1 MCPQDGWEGGDCS
14 STGRSRRNRDHELME
29 VANKPVLLSRR
40 FDRREKVRIPFLS
53 AMSITGSADGERG
66 SYPELVDAL
75 TRYGANAKADA
86 VPSIDEWYSMFWFP
100 MSTTI
105 CAITD
110 SSGSARTDGRCRR
123 PTISIRPRPIS
134 RRAS

>member
-1 MCPQDGWEGGDCS
+1 MCPQDGREEEIALQLADRAGIV
-14 STGRSRRNRDHELME
+14 TPHHELME

-75 TRYGANAKADA
+75 TR
-86 VPSIDEWYSMFWFP
+86 
-100 MSTTI
+100 
-105 CAITD
+105 
-110 SSGSARTDGRCRR
+110 
-123 PTISIRPRPIS
+123 
-134 RRAS
+134 